1 LYRPILSLTLIA
13 LAALTAATGCAGSR
27 FDGSVYRG
35 EGYAFRVGP
44 TPATWRRVNV
54 SGGALAFR
62 DDENDAT
69 IAANGRCGV
78 DGDDVPL
85 AALTQHLFLA
95 FTDREIL
102 QQRTT
107 TMDGREAMNTL
118 LLAKLDGVPKKFDV
132 WVLKKDGC
140 VYDLYFIA
148 RPDRFDRCDAAFQR
162 FVQGFAAI
170 PSHAD

>member
-1 LYRPILSLTLIA
+1 MHRLIPSLTLLA
-13 LAALTAATGCAGSR
+13 LAALAASTGCAGSR

-35 EGYAFRVGP
+35 DGYAFRVGP
-44 TPATWRRVNV
+44 TPPTWRRISV

-62 DDENDAT
+62 DDEHDAT
-69 IAANGRCGV
+69 IAANGRCGI

-85 AALTQHLFLA
+85 VALTQHLFLE

-102 QQRTT
+102 QQTTT

-148 RPDRFDRCDAAFQR
+148 RPDRFDQGDAAFQR
-162 FVQGFAAI
+162 FAQGFAAM